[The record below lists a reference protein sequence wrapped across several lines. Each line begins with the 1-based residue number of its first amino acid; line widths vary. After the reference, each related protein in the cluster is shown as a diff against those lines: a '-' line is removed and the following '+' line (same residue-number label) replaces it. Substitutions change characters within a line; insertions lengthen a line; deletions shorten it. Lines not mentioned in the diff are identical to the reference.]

1 MDPVTTA
8 LDGGRVL
15 MGGSPLRL
23 LRVTSKAS
31 AVIERWEAGSTVGD
45 RKGEQLLARR
55 LVASGLFLPRPGPPR
70 FGPDDVTVVIPVQD
84 RPEQLQ
90 RLLSALDGMRCVVVD
105 DGSSEPWRTADM
117 AQNAKAALVRLAV
130 NAGPSAARNAGLAKV
145 TTPLVAFVD
154 SDCLPDV
161 DWFGPLLGHFNDPLV
176 VAVAPRVVPLAP
188 LSPSPLSRYEAVCSS
203 LDRGPT
209 AGLVRP
215 MSRIPYVPSAALVL
229 RREAVEGDLFDPK
242 LRGGEDVDLVWRFV
256 DAGWDV
262 RYEPASIV
270 QHDGPERVGSWLRRR
285 AFYGTTAGPLSER
298 HPGALAPLHT
308 SAWTA
313 GVWALVIGQKPL
325 LATGVLTTSI
335 AVLAHR
341 LRGLVEQPVKT
352 ASQIAG
358 GGTVRSALPALGGLT
373 RAWSPGLVLGL
384 CWRRT
389 RRAAAFALLAP
400 AISDWVIQR
409 GDLDLIR
416 FGAFHVADDL
426 AYGTG
431 VWIGCLRARTLAPL
445 VPRIAL
451 RARVWSNLS
460 LRAQLGG
467 WTETKQKTD
476 TKTETETDTAA
487 PSSHRFPR
495 LSAMAAVV
503 LQGPAN
509 TAPDIIVGPFATVA
523 TATEWAERHPR
534 AGGYSVAQELTASD
548 ELD

>member
-1 MDPVTTA
+1 MPLPSEFGLTMDPATA
-8 LDGGRVL
+8 TLDGGRVL

-23 LRVTSKAS
+23 LRVSSKAG
-31 AVIERWEAGSTVGD
+31 ALVGRWEAGSTVGE
-45 RKGEQLLARR
+45 RRGEQLLARR

-70 FGPDDVTVVIPVQD
+70 FGPDDVTVVIPVRD

-90 RLLSALDGMRCVVVD
+90 RLLSALDGTRCVVVD
-105 DGSSEPWRTADM
+105 DGSAEPWRTSDI
-117 AQNAKAALVRLAV
+117 AQNAKAALVRLTV
-130 NAGPSAARNAGLAKV
+130 NAGPSAARNVGLARV

-161 DWFGPLLGHFNDPLV
+161 DWLGPLLGHFNDPLV
-176 VAVAPRVVPLAP
+176 VAVAPRVLPVPP
-188 LSPSPLSRYEAVCSS
+188 TSPSPQSRYEAVRSS
-203 LDRGPT
+203 LDRGT
-209 AGLVRP
+209 SAGLVRP
-215 MSRIPYVPSAALVL
+215 LSRIPYVPSAALVV
-229 RREAVEGDLFDPK
+229 RREAVAGDLFDPK

-270 QHDGPERVGSWLRRR
+270 RHDGPDRVGSWLRRR
-285 AFYGTTAGPLSER
+285 AFYGTTAGPLSRR
-298 HPGALAPLHT
+298 HPGALSPLHT

-313 GVWALVIGQKPL
+313 GVWALVIARKPL
-325 LATGVLTTSI
+325 LATGLLTTSI

-358 GGTVRSALPALGGLT
+358 GGTAKSALPALGGLT

-389 RRAAAFALLAP
+389 RRAAALALLAP
-400 AISDWVIQR
+400 AIGDWAIER
-409 GDLDLIR
+409 GDLDPIR

-431 VWIGCLRARTLAPL
+431 VWIGCLRARTIAPL
-445 VPRIAL
+445 VPRIAF
-451 RARVWSNLS
+451 RARVWSNPT

-467 WTETKQKTD
+467 QTD
-476 TKTETETDTAA
+476 TKKRTDTKSDAA
-487 PSSHRFPR
+487 IP
-495 LSAMAAVV
+495 
-503 LQGPAN
+503 
-509 TAPDIIVGPFATVA
+509 
-523 TATEWAERHPR
+523 
-534 AGGYSVAQELTASD
+534 
-548 ELD
+548 